1 MKKNLFIVAAASLV
15 LAACVE
21 KPTPTPQ
28 PVKVPEISAAS
39 ATTLAAKAEGEELTL
54 SIASNVN
61 WEVSADADW
70 VSFDPASYT
79 AEADSVCITV
89 ITITVDENTTYE
101 RRTANIT
108 VTAEGVEAP
117 VTAKVN
123 QAAAVKRTLEAIQT
137 DGEGTPFTEAS
148 FGFYYG
154 EQEFLLDAN
163 VNWVAESNADWIYI
177 CPNDSTA
184 LAKVEG
190 EPSDDYIALGIY
202 VTPNKSGAE
211 RNGAITIT
219 GEGIDTPVTI
229 AVSQG
234 VPSVEMTGAVKDVLY
249 NQAAI
254 NVTAPE
260 NTQWFYIYFD
270 EKNYNTLG
278 SLIAAGSFAGVEDYI
293 LYAKLNT
300 LFKNNITPS
309 AANLMVKYFAALGG
323 QVGSQEIVLSDL
335 DPDSKFY
342 FCAAAFD
349 ADANFLNFA
358 EVVEIQTPAKPAA
371 DQGYLD
377 MIGSWTINATE
388 MGDET
393 GPGAPVAYNL
403 TLREGVVNEYF
414 FGHIAGFGPEQEEY
428 FDEYV
433 FQYYPQEGAKPALVL
448 PIFQIGSLGYFWG
461 FKGVDGYCAILLAAY
476 DATTGENTDDEYIV
490 FDWNTAGTAL
500 VQASPTSPMIIG
512 SEVLTETDD
521 VLGYYTWYFSVD
533 NITKNAAGSSVK
545 SVKDNSVEFN
555 GVRCYSKP
563 FKQNDKTYVAFP
575 TPFKG
580 RK

>member
-1 MKKNLFIVAAASLV
+1 MKKSLFIVAAASLV

-54 SIASNVN
+54 SIASNSN
-61 WEVSADADW
+61 WKVTADADW

-184 LAKVEG
+184 LAKFEG
-190 EPSDDYIALGIY
+190 EPSDDYIELSIY
-202 VTPNKSGAE
+202 VTINKSGTE
-211 RNGAITIT
+211 RNGTLTIT

-234 VPSVEMTGAVKDVLY
+234 VPSVEMTAELKGAIY
-249 NQAAI
+249 NQATI

-260 NTQWFYIYFD
+260 NTQWFYVYFD
-270 EKNYNTLG
+270 EENYNTLG

-300 LFKNNITPS
+300 LVKNNITPS
-309 AANLMVKYFAALGG
+309 ATNLMGTYFTALGG
-323 QVGSQEIVLSDL
+323 QVGSQEIVLNDL
-335 DPDSKFY
+335 APDSKFY

-349 ADANFLNFA
+349 AAANFLNFA
-358 EVVEIQTPAKPAA
+358 KVVEIQTPTKPTA
-371 DQGYLD
+371 DPNYSAYLGTYNFNANSYFDDKYVDFTLYVGEYVVNEAYTFYIDDIMADPDDYNIALFDAESNVVDLPLWQYGALGTVFNIGKPDAVQTLLVGWPVDEEDKTDIDDVVFGWNAGKTGWDVLAPSMPVQIGWNWVYADGTGSGYAVGYLD
-377 MIGSWTINATE
+377 DFTITKKAA
-388 MGDET
+388 
-393 GPGAPVAYNL
+393 GASVKNVKNN
-403 TLREGVVNEYF
+403 TIEC
-414 FGHIAGFGPEQEEY
+414 
-428 FDEYV
+428 
-433 FQYYPQEGAKPALVL
+433 
-448 PIFQIGSLGYFWG
+448 
-461 FKGVDGYCAILLAAY
+461 KGVSCYC
-476 DATTGENTDDEYIV
+476 
-490 FDWNTAGTAL
+490 
-500 VQASPTSPMIIG
+500 G
-512 SEVLTETDD
+512 S
-521 VLGYYTWYFSVD
+521 
-533 NITKNAAGSSVK
+533 
-545 SVKDNSVEFN
+545 
-555 GVRCYSKP
+555 
-563 FKQNDKTYVAFP
+563 FKQADKTYVAFP
-575 TPFKG
+575 TPFTG